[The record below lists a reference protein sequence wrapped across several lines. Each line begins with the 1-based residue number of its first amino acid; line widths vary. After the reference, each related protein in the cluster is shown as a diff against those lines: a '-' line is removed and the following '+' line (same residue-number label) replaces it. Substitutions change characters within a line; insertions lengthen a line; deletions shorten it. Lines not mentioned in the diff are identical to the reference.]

1 MKPMNYIMKT
11 NKYLV
16 VDARGFIPVHHT
28 ADSLKEVSDILGSSF
43 DPLKQLVF
51 MVSDDVGIVKIRLED
66 PSLKVYSVWEEE
78 KGDG

>member
-1 MKPMNYIMKT
+1 MNYIIKT

-28 ADSLKEVSDILGSSF
+28 ADSLKEVGDILGSSF

-78 KGDG
+78 KHDE